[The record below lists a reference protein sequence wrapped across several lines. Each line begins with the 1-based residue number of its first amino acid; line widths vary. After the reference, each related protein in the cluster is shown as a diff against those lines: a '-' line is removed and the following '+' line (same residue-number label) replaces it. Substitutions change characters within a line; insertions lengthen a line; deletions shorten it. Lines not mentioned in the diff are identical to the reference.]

1 MKDNWSNGLKAFSC
15 YYIIPLIFVAL
26 LQYFGLIMAKDVSRI
41 IIGLMSF
48 LYMYFLLELHDG
60 SRLKK
65 IKLYSMYVFVDAF
78 LLGIVHLLY
87 IPNHVFFII
96 QPLVLITII
105 KIIIVI
111 LAIKISNY
119 FNNNKKTTLL
129 LCLISS
135 LYLLIYW
142 LCYSW
147 LIPPW
152 CREGILVA
160 LAG

>member
-1 MKDNWSNGLKAFSC
+1 MKDNWSNALKAFSY
-15 YYIIPLIFVAL
+15 YYIIPLILVAF
-26 LQYFGLIMAKDVSRI
+26 LQYFGLIMGKDVSRI

-48 LYMYFLLELHDG
+48 LSMYFLLESHNG

-65 IKLYSMYVFVDAF
+65 IKLYSMYIFVDAVI
-78 LLGIVHLLY
+78 LGIVHALY
-87 IPNHVFFII
+87 IPIHVFSII
-96 QPLVLITII
+96 LPLVLITTI
-105 KIIIVI
+105 KITIVI

-119 FNNNKKTTLL
+119 FNKNKKTTLL

-152 CREGILVA
+152 
-160 LAG
+160 